1 MQNSCAFLTILTTAL
16 LAVPAAAQ
24 TTPDSARLDDI
35 ARQAAQKFA
44 EARLAGTNETEAQTR
59 PTTPPP
65 PPGMRVELTLDAAV
79 ERALDRN
86 LDLAVERLNPQ
97 TFDFSLAALDAT
109 YRPNF
114 VSAFGVRS
122 QTAFTRSQTAG
133 GDILTTDTLTGNNGV
148 QQNIKWGGGSY
159 AIAFNNNRQE
169 QSDLFATRNPVLN
182 TSLTAAFSQPLLRN
196 FRTDA
201 TRTQLQIT
209 KLNQEIS
216 ETELRATVVRTVAN
230 VRNAYWDLVFAIQAE
245 EVAQNSLALA
255 TKLVEDN
262 RARVEVGTLAPLDVT
277 QAEAEQATRRQAVAQ
292 ARATRGTA
300 ELSLKRLIVNG
311 TEDPYWTAII
321 EPVDRPTYSTEAVD
335 VEGAVRRALTSRTDL
350 EQSRKQL
357 QSNDVSIRSLSD
369 AQLPSLDLTASYG
382 VAGIGGTQFVR
393 PPGSQLGAAPTQIIP
408 CGFSD
413 ALSILSEGRAPTW
426 NFFLN
431 FSYPIGTSPA
441 EAATAR
447 ARVQRQQTLA
457 QSRQLELQ
465 IATEVTNAALL
476 VDTNRE
482 RLQAS
487 TAAKELAQLR
497 LEAEQS
503 RFDVGLSTNFF
514 VVQAQRDLRDAQN
527 AELRALLDYRRA
539 QVDFE
544 RVQEIPSAN
553 GVSITNILPGGGTA
567 PRANAGGGGGGNFGA
582 GGGGGGN
589 N

>member
-1 MQNSCAFLTILTTAL
+1 MQTSCAFLTIFTVAL
-16 LAVPAAAQ
+16 MAAPASAQ
-24 TTPDSARLDDI
+24 TATESARLDDI

-44 EARLAGTNETEAQTR
+44 EARLADANEAEAQTR

-65 PPGMRVELTLDAAV
+65 PPGTRVELTLEAAV

-109 YRPNF
+109 YRPSF
-114 VSAFGVRS
+114 VSNFGVRS

-148 QQNIKWGGGSY
+148 TQNVKWGGGSY
-159 AIAFNNNRQE
+159 AVAFNNNRQE

-182 TSLTAAFSQPLLRN
+182 TSLTAAYSQPLLRN

-209 KLNQEIS
+209 KLNQEMS

-292 ARATRGTA
+292 ARATHGTA

-311 TEDPYWTAII
+311 TEDSYWTATI
-321 EPVDRPTYSTEAVD
+321 EPVDRPTFSTEALD
-335 VEGAVRRALTSRTDL
+335 MQAAVRRALSSRTDL

-393 PPGSQLGAAPTQIIP
+393 PPGSALGAAPTQVIP
-408 CGFSD
+408 SGFND
-413 ALSILSEGRAPTW
+413 ALSLLTQGRAPTW

-431 FSYPIGTSPA
+431 FSYPLGTSTA

-527 AELRALLDYRRA
+527 LELRALLDYRRA

-567 PRANAGGGGGGNFGA
+567 PRANAGGGGGGNFG
-582 GGGGGGN
+582 GGGGGN

>member
-1 MQNSCAFLTILTTAL
+1 MQNSCVFLTILTTAL
-16 LAVPAAAQ
+16 LAAPAAAQ
-24 TTPDSARLDDI
+24 STDSARIDDI

-44 EARLAGTNETEAQTR
+44 EARLAGNEAEPQTR
-59 PTTPPP
+59 PTNPPP
-65 PPGMRVELTLDAAV
+65 PPGTRVELTLDAAV

-114 VSAFGVRS
+114 VSNFGLRS

-148 QQNIKWGGGSY
+148 TQNVRWGGGSY
-159 AIAFNNNRQE
+159 AVAFNNNRQE

-209 KLNQEIS
+209 KLNQEMS

-255 TKLVEDN
+255 TSLVEDN

-311 TEDPYWTAII
+311 TEDPYWTATI
-321 EPVDRPTYSTEAVD
+321 EPVDRPTYSTEVLD
-335 VEGAVRRALTSRTDL
+335 VQGAVRRALTSRTDL

-393 PPGSQLGAAPTQIIP
+393 PPGSALGAAPTQIIP
-408 CGFSD
+408 SGFND
-413 ALSILSEGRAPTW
+413 ALSLLGQGRAPTW

-431 FSYPIGTSPA
+431 FSYPLGTSPA

-567 PRANAGGGGGGNFGA
+567 PRANAGGGGGGNFGGGGA
-582 GGGGGGN
+582 GGGN
-589 N
+589 